1 MIYLS
6 IKGRLGNQMFQYA
19 MARSL
24 QEKLNMDIL
33 IDWHHV
39 IESNTKEPN
48 IGYQN
53 SLKDFHVKDFTSIN
67 ESKYIEN
74 MSLRQYLSFRKYEK
88 NFPFGKDIV
97 DKAKFESEFYDKHK
111 NCGLLFYENGY
122 IDFDLSKL
130 PKNIFLSGYYES
142 TRYFDN
148 IENELKKEF
157 TPIHS
162 KLSHNLDMYNKI
174 ENYESVCVTV
184 RRGDFVGNSFHDVC
198 RTEYFLYG
206 MDIIAKKIKNPTFF
220 IFSNDVDWIKEN
232 VKFKYPVI
240 FEEGSDPVWEKLRM
254 MYSCKHFIISNST
267 FSWWAQYLSK
277 NKDKIVVAPDR
288 WYNSKMKSDL
298 IENSDFIKVRCD

>member
-88 NFPFGKDIV
+88 NFPFGKDII

-111 NCGLLFYENGY
+111 NSGLLFYENGY

-162 KLSHNLDMYNKI
+162 KLSHNLDLYNKI
-174 ENYESVCVTV
+174 ENSESVCVTV
-184 RRGDFVGNSFHDVC
+184 RRGDFVGNPFHDVC
-198 RTEYFLYG
+198 RTEYFLHG

>member
-1 MIYLS
+1 
-6 IKGRLGNQMFQYA
+6 MFQYA

-88 NFPFGKDIV
+88 NFPFGKDII

-111 NCGLLFYENGY
+111 NSGLLFYENGY

-162 KLSHNLDMYNKI
+162 KLSHNLDLYNKI
-174 ENYESVCVTV
+174 ENSESVCVTV
-184 RRGDFVGNSFHDVC
+184 RRGDFVGNPFHDVC
-198 RTEYFLYG
+198 RTEYFLHG